1 MKIRSSFVSN
11 SSSSSFII
19 DCDCIDNMDKTQKSF
34 LENLFGF
41 KLMSAKEICEI
52 EIGDTIDDYADEY
65 DEETDGAG
73 EYSYWGTFTYYLA
86 KAYKKGKKTYYKE
99 LGDIYTLFE
108 EEIDEYYANP
118 ELSKYSQEDVELAD
132 VYNRIYKYLEE
143 KKIPYSKNN

>member
-1 MKIRSSFVSN
+1 MKIRSGFVSN

-19 DCDCIDNMDKTQKSF
+19 DCDYIDNINKTQKNF

-99 LGDIYTLFE
+99 LGDIRCIDKEDIDAFYAGENDGSYTE
-108 EEIDEYYANP
+108 EEIEIA
-118 ELSKYSQEDVELAD
+118 EE
-132 VYNRIYKYLEE
+132 YNRIYKYLNE
-143 KKIPYSKNN
+143 KNIPYSEDN